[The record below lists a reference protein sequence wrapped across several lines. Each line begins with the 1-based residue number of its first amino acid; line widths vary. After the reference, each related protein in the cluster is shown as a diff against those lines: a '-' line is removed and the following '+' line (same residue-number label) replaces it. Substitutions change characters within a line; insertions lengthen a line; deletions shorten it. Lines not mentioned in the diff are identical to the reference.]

1 MFRNKTLLLGTRNQ
15 GKVSE
20 FRALLQPISWDL
32 ISLQDALIHE
42 DIEETGDTLEENAI
56 LKARRYA
63 SLSGQWTLADDS
75 GLEVEVLNG
84 EPGVKSHRFAGENA
98 TDQDRIN
105 LLLKRLEGVPTEK
118 RQAKFHSVIAI
129 ASPQGEIR
137 LSEGICKGIITFE
150 PRGTKGFGYD
160 PIFEIPKIGQTF
172 GELGFKEKNIWSHRA
187 IAAHIAVETLNNI
200 KKF

>member
-42 DIEETGDTLEENAI
+42 DIEETGATLEENAI

-75 GLEVEVLNG
+75 GLEVKILDG

-118 RQAKFHSVIAI
+118 RQANFHSVIAI
-129 ASPQGEIR
+129 SSPQGEIR

-160 PIFEIPKIGQTF
+160 PIFELPKIGQTF

-200 KKF
+200 KLF

>member
-42 DIEETGDTLEENAI
+42 DIEETGATLEENAI

-63 SLSGQWTLADDS
+63 SLSGQWPLADDS
-75 GLEVEVLNG
+75 GLEVKALNG

-118 RQAKFHSVIAI
+118 RQANFHSVIAI
-129 ASPQGEIR
+129 SSPQGEIR

-200 KKF
+200 KLF